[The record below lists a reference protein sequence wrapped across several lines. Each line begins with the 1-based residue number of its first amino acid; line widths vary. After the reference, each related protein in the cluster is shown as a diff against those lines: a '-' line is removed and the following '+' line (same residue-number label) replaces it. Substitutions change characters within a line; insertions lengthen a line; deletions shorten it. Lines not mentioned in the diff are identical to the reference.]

1 MAGHQLMIL
10 LPLIPP
16 PVQLGFDEHVHKL
29 VSVREEE
36 VDMIL
41 TTQM

>member
-1 MAGHQLMIL
+1 MIL
-10 LPLIPP
+10 LPLLLPLFPP
-16 PVQLGFDEHVHKL
+16 PLQLGFDERVHKL